1 MIMLPEKAILEF
13 IELYK
18 KEYGVILNPNEA
30 RILSLN
36 LLLFFKTI
44 SSEISKPTK
53 NINLNQKGGK
63 KYVTSS
69 NGHSI

>member
-1 MIMLPEKAILEF
+1 MLPEKAILEF

-18 KEYGVILNPNEA
+18 REYGVILNLNEA

-44 SSEISKPTK
+44 SSEISKPTNK
-53 NINLNQKGGK
+53 IINLNQKGVK

>member
-1 MIMLPEKAILEF
+1 MLPDKAILEF

-18 KEYGVILNPNEA
+18 KEYDVILKTEEA

-36 LLLFFKTI
+36 LLKFFKTI
-44 SSEISKPTK
+44 SSEISKPTNK
-53 NINLNQKGGK
+53 IINLNQKGGK